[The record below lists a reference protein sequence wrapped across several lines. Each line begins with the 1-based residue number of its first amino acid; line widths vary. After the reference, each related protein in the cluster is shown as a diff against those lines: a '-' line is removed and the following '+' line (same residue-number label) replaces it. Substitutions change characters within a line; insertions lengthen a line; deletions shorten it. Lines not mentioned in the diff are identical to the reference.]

1 MFANLPP
8 LGLFQ
13 AQTLGGVYSAVSL
26 ILRSNDDCR
35 ARRVPRAS
43 GDATRSVG
51 NWACDASPAP
61 IDNFFDRGEGDK
73 LALSRQ
79 ELPRAREAHSTQEGC
94 ILKNAATLRRR
105 AVRPALL
112 ALMLLCSAP
121 LSVSAAPKA
130 AGDDPAIA
138 QSLAEMLRDAR
149 TVVSN
154 NQDLINN
161 PEIGDKGLT
170 GKKIL
175 GEAEQRYKSETG
187 VDPAKID
194 PQSHHGRLLRAMM
207 DSIVEVVDANQE
219 TINAKGIGFKG
230 FIPAVFGRL
239 VSEAFARNA
248 EGEAEIKVTAPVEL
262 VRNRKARPDSRE
274 ASIIKAKLLAPDW
287 PRGNPYSSMAEAKGR
302 PAYRVM
308 VPEYYAESCLTCHG
322 SPKGEMDI
330 TGYPKEGGKA
340 GDLGAVISITL
351 YR

>member
-1 MFANLPP
+1 L
-8 LGLFQ
+8 L
-13 AQTLGGVYSAVSL
+13 T
-26 ILRSNDDCR
+26 IL
-35 ARRVPRAS
+35 
-43 GDATRSVG
+43 
-51 NWACDASPAP
+51 
-61 IDNFFDRGEGDK
+61 
-73 LALSRQ
+73 
-79 ELPRAREAHSTQEGC
+79 
-94 ILKNAATLRRR
+94 
-105 AVRPALL
+105 
-112 ALMLLCSAP
+112 LLCSGAIP
-121 LSVSAAPKA
+121 SFAAPE
-130 AGDDPAIA
+130 AGNDDPLIA

-154 NQDLINN
+154 NQDRINN
-161 PEIGDKGLT
+161 PDIGDKGLT
-170 GKKIL
+170 GKSVL
-175 GEAEQRYKSETG
+175 DEAVQLYKSHMG
-187 VDPAKID
+187 VDPNTID
-194 PQSHHGRLLRAMM
+194 PQSRQGRLLRAMM
-207 DSIVEVVDANQE
+207 ESIVEVVDANQE

-262 VRNRKARPDSRE
+262 VRNRKARPDSWE

-287 PRGNPYSSMAEAKGR
+287 PRGNPYSSMAETKGR

-308 VPEYYAESCLTCHG
+308 VPEYYAKSCLTCHG